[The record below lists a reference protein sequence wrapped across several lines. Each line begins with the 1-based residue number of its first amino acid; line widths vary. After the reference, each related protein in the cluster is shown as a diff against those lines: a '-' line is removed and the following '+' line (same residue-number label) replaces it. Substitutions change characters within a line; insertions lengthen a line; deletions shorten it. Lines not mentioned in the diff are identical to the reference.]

1 MTLYKEERFNRESVL
16 DKKKTPSNQ
25 QRHSSTRSTQHVTH
39 WEQNALLKA
48 EHYDSSGKTLQK
60 NFSKHNWQREVE
72 VKFEGCKLHRPSSNR
87 EKQAIESCP
96 L

>member
-16 DKKKTPSNQ
+16 DKKKNPSNQ
-25 QRHSSTRSTQHVTH
+25 QRHSSARSTQHVTH

-60 NFSKHNWQREVE
+60 
-72 VKFEGCKLHRPSSNR
+72 KFLKTQLAERGRG
-87 EKQAIESCP
+87 EI
-96 L
+96 

>member
-16 DKKKTPSNQ
+16 DKKKPPSNQ
-25 QRHSSTRSTQHVTH
+25 QRHCSTRSTQHVTH

-60 NFSKHNWQREVE
+60 
-72 VKFEGCKLHRPSSNR
+72 KFLKTQLEGRGR
-87 EKQAIESCP
+87 GEI
-96 L
+96 

>member
-48 EHYDSSGKTLQK
+48 EHYNSSGKTLQK
-60 NFSKHNWQREVE
+60 
-72 VKFEGCKLHRPSSNR
+72 KFLKTQLAERGRGEIWR
-87 EKQAIESCP
+87 M
-96 L
+96 

>member
-16 DKKKTPSNQ
+16 DKKKTPLKPTETL
-25 QRHSSTRSTQHVTH
+25 QRHCSTRSTQHVTH

-60 NFSKHNWQREVE
+60 
-72 VKFEGCKLHRPSSNR
+72 KFLKTQLAERGRG
-87 EKQAIESCP
+87 EI
-96 L
+96 